1 MACERAE
8 GFERRLA
15 SIQDAWRQRRAF
27 RKGSS
32 ASLLIG
38 KLLGNPVVSVASAA
52 RLTGRS
58 QEAARLAIHSLEGAG
73 ILVQNAKNRKSGIY
87 VAREVVDAF
96 TEYERAL
103 ATPGGDT
110 AAAQPACPVPPRVP
124 RERR

>member
-1 MACERAE
+1 MHFGLRA
-8 GFERRLA
+8 GGGVRAAPCLNPRRLA
-15 SIQDAWRQRRAF
+15 PTQGVP
-27 RKGSS
+27 KGL
-32 ASLLIG
+32 SLLIG

-110 AAAQPACPVPPRVP
+110 AAAQPARPVPPRVP